1 MSLRLRFATLFTI
14 TVAILLLLSAFTIYY
29 LNSEHRRN
37 EYSSK
42 LKTEARL
49 TFDEFKDKLLKN
61 AIIDKSISEECGD
74 NTLVEK
80 EVYIFSQ
87 NFTLLYSYLNAN
99 QYQPTAKDFISFQKQ
114 KDVYFKINDREYIAI
129 YADASKQYIVVSA
142 IDIDGFNKLNRL
154 KYILLF
160 VSLGCLIVSAIVSY
174 FIAAT
179 ALKPLSNLN
188 NQIQQTT
195 EQNLSHQVFAGNG
208 KDEVSKIAT
217 NYNAMMLRLNKAFD
231 VQKNFVHHASHELR
245 TPLTTM
251 YATTE
256 LALNKNLSTQEYKN
270 VLTSLKQEQ
279 NNLIELT
286 NSLLLL
292 YQFEKLQY
300 TANFQTLRIDEVV
313 YDSISYCKKSFPG
326 IVIDFSFENVPEE
339 NNLIILGNEVLL
351 KSAFNNLIKNAFL
364 YSLNMKLK
372 IILITNETE
381 VQLNFENVG
390 NHLSSSVIANI
401 KSPFSNGENIGIKGI
416 GLGLSIVDRIVNLH
430 KGSFTYFP
438 KTNNINCFSINLFN
452 KKI

>member
-29 LNSEHRRN
+29 LNSEHRKN

-61 AIIDKSISEECGD
+61 AVIDKSISEECGD

-188 NQIQQTT
+188 SQIQQTT
-195 EQNLSHQVFAGNG
+195 EQNLSQQVFAGNG

-245 TPLTTM
+245 TPL
-251 YATTE
+251 AVI
-256 LALNKNLSTQEYKN
+256 KG
-270 VLTSLKQEQ
+270 
-279 NNLIELT
+279 
-286 NSLLLL
+286 
-292 YQFEKLQY
+292 
-300 TANFQTLRIDEVV
+300 TL
-313 YDSISYCKKSFPG
+313 
-326 IVIDFSFENVPEE
+326 
-339 NNLIILGNEVLL
+339 EVLARKPRL
-351 KSAFNNLIKNAFL
+351 RR
-364 YSLNMKLK
+364 
-372 IILITNETE
+372 
-381 VQLNFENVG
+381 
-390 NHLSSSVIANI
+390 SSTAGMASVRT
-401 KSPFSNGENIGIKGI
+401 
-416 GLGLSIVDRIVNLH
+416 L
-430 KGSFTYFP
+430 
-438 KTNNINCFSINLFN
+438 
-452 KKI
+452 